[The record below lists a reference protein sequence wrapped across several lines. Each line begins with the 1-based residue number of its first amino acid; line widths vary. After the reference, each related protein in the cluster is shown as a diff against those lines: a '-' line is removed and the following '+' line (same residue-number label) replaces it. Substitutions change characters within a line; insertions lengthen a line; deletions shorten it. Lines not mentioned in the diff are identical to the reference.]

1 MRSMKL
7 MATAALIGVIASPV
21 LAQDRPVRPPQGGER
36 PAGQPAGARQQP
48 LTPEE
53 AKAAWESQAKALAAG
68 QNLDDA
74 TTKKLVEVYQ
84 KSRQSHADANA
95 KMRETIREQIRER
108 GGEGGGR
115 GGQGGG
121 GGGAGGGGGGRGGE
135 GRGGGG
141 GAGAPPG
148 GGAPGGPMGEFQQ
161 ALDNLNKAEREK
173 LAADLKGVVEG
184 KVYERA
190 LAAFG
195 SFDPQWDNMANAVNK
210 MKLAPETHLGVLWA
224 VEEYVVS
231 AAKAR
236 ENASDR
242 QATIQAV
249 MQARQKMMDE
259 VKELLNEEQFGQ
271 FQRASG
277 GPGVGGGAGGAQI
290 IQQFDKNGDG
300 KLQKDEVPT
309 QMQQMFDR
317 LDANGDGAL
326 DANELR
332 GGFGRGGGG
341 GGGRANH

>member
-1 MRSMKL
+1 MRSVKL
-7 MATAALIGVIASPV
+7 VAAATLIGVVAMPV

-36 PAGQPAGARQQP
+36 PAGQPAGGRQAP
-48 LTPEE
+48 LSPEE

-68 QNLDDA
+68 QNLDE
-74 TTKKLVEVYQ
+74 TVTKKLVEVYL
-84 KSRQSHADANA
+84 KSRQSHADAGNQL
-95 KMRETIREQIRER
+95 RERIREQMRER
-108 GGEGGGR
+108 G
-115 GGQGGG
+115 GGG
-121 GGGAGGGGGGRGGE
+121 GGGAGGGGGGGRGGE

-148 GGAPGGPMGEFQQ
+148 GGAAMGEFQQ
-161 ALDNLNKAEREK
+161 ALEALNKAEREK

-195 SFDPQWDNMANAVNK
+195 SFDPQWDNMANAINK

-236 ENASDR
+236 ENTSDR
-242 QATIQAV
+242 QGTIQAV
-249 MQARQKMMDE
+249 MQARQKMMNE

-277 GPGVGGGAGGAQI
+277 GPGMGGAGGSQV

-300 KLQKDEVPT
+300 KLQKDEVPQ
-309 QMQQMFDR
+309 QMQGMFDR
-317 LDANGDGAL
+317 LDVNKDGAL
-326 DANELR
+326 DAEELR

-341 GGGRANH
+341 GGGGSR